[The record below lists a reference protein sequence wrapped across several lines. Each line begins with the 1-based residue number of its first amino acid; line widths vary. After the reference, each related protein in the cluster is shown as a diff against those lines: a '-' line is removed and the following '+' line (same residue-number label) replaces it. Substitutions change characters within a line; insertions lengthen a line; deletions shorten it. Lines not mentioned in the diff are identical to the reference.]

1 MYRKENM
8 KQKLITILNIV
19 SQISTSGVDTM
30 RMATCMNMLD
40 EAIKEC
46 DSEEDINKKT
56 DTKKAD

>member
-1 MYRKENM
+1 M

-19 SQISTSGVDTM
+19 SQISTRGVDTM

-56 DTKKAD
+56 DAEKAD